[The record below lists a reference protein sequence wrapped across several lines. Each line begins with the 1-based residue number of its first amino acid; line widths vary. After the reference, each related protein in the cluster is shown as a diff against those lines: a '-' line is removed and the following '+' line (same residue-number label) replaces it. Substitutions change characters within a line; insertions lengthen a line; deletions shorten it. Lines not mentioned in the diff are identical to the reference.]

1 MTPPPSPTRRRG
13 AQPGNTNARKH
24 GLTPRPRP
32 PEYNIDRLNN
42 VDLTAEIAV
51 LRRQVQRL
59 EEAVIQASSLA
70 ESVEFSRVLAQT
82 ASALARLIR
91 AQVIVFSAD
100 TPEQDAEYD
109 IISEGLNQAHDE
121 LFLKDS
127 APQRVLSRQPLLTPH
142 PAALPP
148 TRWLTLIPPP
158 PVSC

>member
-1 MTPPPSPTRRRG
+1 MTTPPSPEKRKPG

-24 GLTPRPRP
+24 GLTPRPKP
-32 PEYNIDRLNN
+32 PEYNIDRLIN

-59 EEAVIQASSLA
+59 EEAVIQAASLA
-70 ESVEFSRVLAQT
+70 ESVEFSCVLAQT

-109 IISEGLNQAHDE
+109 IISEALSQTHDE
-121 LFLKDS
+121 LFLND
-127 APQRVLSRQPLLTPH
+127 PPH
-142 PAALPP
+142 SQFYRANPSLRP
-148 TRWLTLIPPP
+148 TRDSSPQPDG
-158 PVSC
+158 

>member
-1 MTPPPSPTRRRG
+1 MTPPPIPKTRKRG
-13 AQPGNTNARKH
+13 AQPGNLNARKH

-59 EEAVIQASSLA
+59 EEAVIQAASLA
-70 ESVEFSRVLAQT
+70 ESVEYSRVLAQT

-100 TPEQDAEYD
+100 TSEQDAEYNS
-109 IISEGLNQAHDE
+109 ISEGLNQAHDE
-121 LFLKDS
+121 LFLNDPPRS
-127 APQRVLSRQPLLTPH
+127 ELYRANPSSR
-142 PAALPP
+142 P
-148 TRWLTLIPPP
+148 TRPPSP
-158 PVSC
+158 QPEG

>member
-1 MTPPPSPTRRRG
+1 MPSTPPSPKKRRRG
-13 AQPGNTNARKH
+13 AQPGNTTARKH

-70 ESVEFSRVLAQT
+70 ESVEYSRVLAQT

-109 IISEGLNQAHDE
+109 IISEGLSQAHDE
-121 LFLKDS
+121 LFLKDPPLS
-127 APQRVLSRQPLLTPH
+127 EFYRANPSLRPTWQPSPQPDG
-142 PAALPP
+142 
-148 TRWLTLIPPP
+148 
-158 PVSC
+158 